1 MSQQNETNKQ
11 IQAMKKVLTLIL
23 GLVAGTASFAQVAD
37 STTPSTNLYMT
48 ADNKL
53 KLIVGPETAKATII
67 LRDMDGHVLYRN
79 NAVDLQKGISQKF
92 SLDDLTTGTYQ
103 VAVTVGKHSTVRT
116 FEVGVVPAQKVVKI
130 DA

>member
-1 MSQQNETNKQ
+1 
-11 IQAMKKVLTLIL
+11 MKKILTLML
-23 GLVAGTASFAQVAD
+23 GLVAGTASFAQIID
-37 STTPSTNLYMT
+37 STTPSTNLVVT

-53 KLIVGPETAKATII
+53 KLIVSPEPARATII

-79 NAVDLQKGISQKF
+79 NSVDLQKGINQKF
-92 SLDDLTTGTYQ
+92 NLDELATGTYQ
-103 VAVTVGKHSTVRT
+103 LAVTIDKESTVKT